1 MKGGRSF
8 IILLVIALALGGYAY
23 FVESERDPLASTDA
37 KKEKVFTAD
46 SSKFE
51 EITIH
56 AATGEDT
63 TLKKA
68 NGLWEIV
75 KPETLPGDSNE
86 ISSLVST
93 IESLEIQRVIVE
105 KPGNL
110 ADFGLEPAR
119 IKVSFK
125 SAGDAAPHELLIG
138 RKTPTG
144 ADLYALVSGQ
154 SRVFLIS
161 GSHRQTGE

>member
-23 FVESERDPLASTDA
+23 FVESKRDPLASTET
-37 KKEKVFTAD
+37 KKDKVFTED

-63 TLKKA
+63 TLRKA

-75 KPETLPGDSNE
+75 KPETLPGDSSE
-86 ISSLVST
+86 DLIP
-93 IESLEIQRVIVE
+93 RV
-105 KPGNL
+105 
-110 ADFGLEPAR
+110 D
-119 IKVSFK
+119 
-125 SAGDAAPHELLIG
+125 D
-138 RKTPTG
+138 
-144 ADLYALVSGQ
+144 
-154 SRVFLIS
+154 
-161 GSHRQTGE
+161 